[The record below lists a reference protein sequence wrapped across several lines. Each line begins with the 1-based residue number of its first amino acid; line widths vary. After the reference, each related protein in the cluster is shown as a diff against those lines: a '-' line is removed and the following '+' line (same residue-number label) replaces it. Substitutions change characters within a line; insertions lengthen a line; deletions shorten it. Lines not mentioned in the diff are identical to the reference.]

1 MFYTDVLPNGIR
13 VITEEMPEVYSVTAG
28 IWVGTGSAYETPE
41 SAGVSHFLEHMLF
54 KGTERRSYTEI
65 AEIMER
71 VGGQMNAFTS
81 KEYTCFY
88 IKALSENL
96 DLGLDV
102 LSDMYLNS
110 VFAESEY
117 QKEKSVILE
126 EINMYLDSPEDMT
139 ADLFNAVIMPEHT
152 YGKPIIGT
160 VESVS
165 NMTREDIVRYHHQA
179 YAADQTIVVVAGS
192 VKHDEV
198 VKKVEKY
205 MGAHGGSWQ
214 KPQLTEPQYKAGQ
227 GFAKKDIEQVH
238 VMLGVPGVSGLHPD
252 NYKLSM
258 MTYVLGGGMCS
269 RLFQE
274 VREKRGLTY
283 NVYSYNGGSSKGGL
297 IYSYGSTSPKNVSE
311 LVKVI
316 GCEMAKLI
324 AYGITDDELF
334 RAQAQMKCGLLMGLE
349 NTGNVMAR
357 LGRSQSSFGL
367 VRDIDTIVNDIMAVT
382 KDDVQRVAA
391 EYLTADRLVLA
402 QVGVEETAVDLQSL
416 LQC

>member
-13 VITEEMPEVYSVTAG
+13 VITEEMPGVYSLTAG

-41 SAGVSHFLEHMLF
+41 VAGVSHFLEHMLF
-54 KGTERRSYTEI
+54 KGTKNRTYTEI
-65 AEIMER
+65 AKIMES

-88 IKALSENL
+88 IKALNENL
-96 DLGLDV
+96 DLGLEV

-110 VFAESEY
+110 TFAEKEY
-117 QKEKSVILE
+117 EKEKSVILE
-126 EINMYLDSPEDMT
+126 EINMYLDSPEDT
-139 ADLFNAVIMPEHT
+139 VADLFNSIIMPNHT

-160 VESVS
+160 EKSVS
-165 NMTREDIVRYHHQA
+165 AMTREDIINYHKKF
-179 YAADQTIVVVAGS
+179 YVADQTIVVVAGN
-192 VKHDEV
+192 VKHEDV
-198 VKKVEKY
+198 LKTVEKY
-205 MGAHGGSWQ
+205 LGKHGGHWQ
-214 KPQLTEPQYKAGQ
+214 KPELQEPKYVGGQ
-227 GFAKKDIEQVH
+227 DFIKKDIEQTH
-238 VMLGVPGVSGLHPD
+238 VMIGVPGVDGIHPD

-297 IYSYGSTSPKNVSE
+297 IYSYGSTSPKNVNE

-324 AYGITDDELF
+324 AYGIDDEELA
-334 RAQAQMKCGLLMGLE
+334 RAQAQLKCGLLMGLE

-367 VRDIDTIVNDIMAVT
+367 VRDVDTIVRDIMSVT
-382 KDDVQRVAA
+382 KEDVQKVAQQ
-391 EYLTADRLVLA
+391 YLTAEKLVVA
-402 QVGVEETAVDLQSL
+402 QVGAEKTEIDLNSI